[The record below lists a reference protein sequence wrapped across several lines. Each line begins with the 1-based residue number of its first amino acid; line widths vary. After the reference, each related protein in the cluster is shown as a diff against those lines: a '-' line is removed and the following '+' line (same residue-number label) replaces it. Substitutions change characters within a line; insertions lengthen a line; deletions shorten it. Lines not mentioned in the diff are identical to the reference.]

1 MAPGVDDGSVDAFVR
16 AKGEETD
23 GRTLKGNPVIVKR
36 KGTSDVRVSLP
47 EVLSAGEGVLRRQ
60 PEKREVTAP
69 AIVRRG
75 REVLREPRE
84 VARVKKTDDD
94 EAIFARRTALKQR
107 LQAAAAEEAQE
118 EESESESSSGESDDY
133 TSEEES
139 DDFAPIAKPVFIRKN
154 DRQTIAE
161 REAIER
167 EELERLE
174 AEKARAVRRV
184 QETRKIASEKVAEE
198 KAQEEAAKMGPV
210 GADEIIT
217 DDEAEPEEDYEKW
230 KTREIERLRRE
241 LEAKLRQEEEVREKE
256 VWRNMTDKEKERYL
270 AEKARRARDSV
281 KSKAETKKNWSFLQK
296 YYHKGAFFQT
306 EAEYKG
312 EEAPLIGDIKERDF
326 SAPTGEDVFDKST
339 LPKVMQVRDF
349 GKRSRSKWTHLAAE
363 DTSRRPDDGNPDKK

>member
-1 MAPGVDDGSVDAFVR
+1 MLVHVLV
-16 AKGEETD
+16 
-23 GRTLKGNPVIVKR
+23 GNPIIVKR
-36 KGTSDVRVSLP
+36 KGTSDTLVSLP
-47 EVLSAGEGVLRRQ
+47 EVISAGGGASARRQ

-75 REVLREPRE
+75 REVIREPRE
-84 VARVKKTDDD
+84 VAPVKKRED
-94 EAIFARRTALKQR
+94 EDAVFARRIALKQR
-107 LQAAAAEEAQE
+107 LKAEEEAQQE
-118 EESESESSSGESDDY
+118 EESESKSSSSEGESDDY
-133 TSEEES
+133 TSEEEP
-139 DDFAPIAKPVFIRKN
+139 DEFAPIAKPVFVRKD
-154 DRQTIAE
+154 DRKTIAE

-174 AEKARAVRRV
+174 AEKARAVLRV

-210 GADEIIT
+210 GVDEIIT
-217 DDEAEPEEDYEKW
+217 DDEADPEEDYEKW
-230 KTREIERLRRE
+230 KSRELERLRRE
-241 LEAKLRQEEEVREKE
+241 LEAKLRHEEEVREKE
-256 VWRNMTDKEKERYL
+256 VWRNMTDKEKEKYL